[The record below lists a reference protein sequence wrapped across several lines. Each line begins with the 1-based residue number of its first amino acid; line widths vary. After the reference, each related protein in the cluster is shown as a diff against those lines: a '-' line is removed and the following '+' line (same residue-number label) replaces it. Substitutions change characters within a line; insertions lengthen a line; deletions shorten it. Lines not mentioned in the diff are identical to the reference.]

1 MAETSSAGEKDARGR
16 TFQALGELTAALCRY
31 QEMWAPGADHP
42 SVLNEP
48 IRSVVGQTWKDGLTL
63 ELDQQLTRAHEYPQ
77 AALRELMCL
86 VDWLVGACESALAA
100 VRWGE
105 EEEEEEEEIGS
116 ALRRSLGDGD
126 KAAAAAL
133 ARRRKRVLA
142 VNHAVRSRLGSFAP
156 DESDESAEAAELSE
170 ADVEMCHF
178 VAGVWS
184 KIVVAGDEYLQ
195 LHGLLDVAVRDARSG
210 VWPGRDIAPSLE
222 RLRDMMT
229 ARIKVVLE
237 ECRFNARVLRG
248 MGDLE
253 ASQAERQRSY
263 QELWDRNRSRGDY
276 VLI

>member
-1 MAETSSAGEKDARGR
+1 MAETSPAGEGDVRERTAR
-16 TFQALGELTAALCRY
+16 ALGELIEALRRY
-31 QEMWAPGADHP
+31 QEMWAPGAEHP

-77 AALRELMCL
+77 AALRELICL
-86 VDWLVGACESALAA
+86 VDWLVGACEIALAA
-100 VRWGE
+100 VRRAEGE
-105 EEEEEEEEIGS
+105 EEIAV

-126 KAAAAAL
+126 KAAASAL
-133 ARRRKRVLA
+133 QRRRKRVLA
-142 VNHAVRSRLGSFAP
+142 ATQAVRSSLGAFVQDEP
-156 DESDESAEAAELSE
+156 DESGEAAQLSE

-184 KIVVAGDEYLQ
+184 TIVVAGDEYLQ
-195 LHGLLDVAVRDARSG
+195 LHGLLDLAVRDARSG
-210 VWPGRDIAPSLE
+210 VWPTRDIAPSLE

-248 MGDLE
+248 MGDRE
-253 ASQAERQRSY
+253 APQAERQRSY
-263 QELWDRNRSRGDY
+263 QELWDRNRSRVDY
-276 VLI
+276 ILI